1 MANEW
6 KIVRETSVPIP
17 FTIGNATPLEKGTAV
32 YITDPNTVAA
42 TAADGNPFI
51 GVVATEKIANDGNTK
66 VDVWTSGVFIVT
78 DSGAG
83 VTVGDILKMNGA
95 NLVATADEAGA
106 QCAKEYVG
114 IALETAGAGHTFLA
128 LIGRP

>member
-17 FTIGNATPLEKGTAV
+17 FTVATTFEKGTALK
-32 YITDPNTVAA
+32 ITDPNTVAA
-42 TAADGNPFI
+42 STADGERFI
-51 GVVATEKIANDGNTK
+51 GVAATEVVTGQTK
-66 VDVWTSGVFIVT
+66 CDVWTSGVFIVK

-83 VTVGDILKMNGA
+83 VTAGDTLKLNGA
-95 NLVATADEAGA
+95 NLVATQDEAGA
-106 QCAKEYVG
+106 LSLSETVG
-114 IALETAGAGHTFLA
+114 IALETAGAGNTFLA